1 MGDDKS
7 GAYAGFGVRFA
18 ALIIDLFIIFFI
30 LQSPIHRIMI
40 RSSISLLQGSILEI
54 GFLLLVFILYDIYLT
69 YYFGST
75 IGKKL
80 LGIMV
85 VNKKKVK
92 LSLIDS
98 VARHFSKWISTLT
111 LGIGYLMILWDDKK
125 QALHDRIS
133 NTYVIDN
140 PKRRIG
146 NNLRNILVLIIVTFV
161 IIYVY
166 YLITLL
172 AFGFK
177 IALDSQQESLSKVNT
192 LNSIFAKCNSTLPF
206 YSDICYSIYANKVEF
221 KRLDLAVKL
230 DFCHNIHN
238 KNQHLNCISTIAVYE
253 RNASLCSN
261 SRSTYLSQICKKS
274 YNATV
279 SLVEKYYPEKE
290 FILNGTLN
298 VTEIKFGLWSGS
310 SCLELQNY
318 EFLQEDLFCFQVNNV
333 TGFVKDEDGL
343 NWYDVAVKQYK
354 NGNLIDDQIEVYG
367 KDGQVDLKNNFLDSA
382 GMHSRLNG
390 TLPGTYSYQVAIY
403 DKIGMRGNYYNKTI
417 EVIDL
422 PIDKLNIQGKLLGLE
437 IGDNCIQKH
446 TDVYTNRDAICYYP
460 LNVSG
465 FNATIDNLYIFTM
478 DILFRNQSGEIF
490 YESKGI
496 YSDEDPR
503 ILRNGILNL
512 FPDVGVREDL
522 DFFHL
527 VAMNLL

>member
-1 MGDDKS
+1 MNTFVKLIKSTLIIFHMGDDKS

-230 DFCHNIHN
+230 DFCHNTCLAVVGTRKFSAYGRQATEEIVYQLAERGLTIISGLALGIDALAHLACLNANGKTVAILGSGADQPSVYPSSNRYLIDKIISSQGAVISEYPVGTAPTKYTFPMRNRIISGLAKGVLVIEAPESSGALITAKYALDQNRDVFAIPGSIYSHN
-238 KNQHLNCISTIAVYE
+238 SKGVNNL
-253 RNASLCSN
+253 
-261 SRSTYLSQICKKS
+261 
-274 YNATV
+274 
-279 SLVEKYYPEKE
+279 
-290 FILNGTLN
+290 
-298 VTEIKFGLWSGS
+298 IKQGAKLITGADDI
-310 SCLELQNY
+310 
-318 EFLQEDLFCFQVNNV
+318 LQEFNIQVILQE
-333 TGFVKDEDGL
+333 T
-343 NWYDVAVKQYK
+343 K
-354 NGNLIDDQIEVYG
+354 NEPAISQEEEKIVFNLLSKEPLHI
-367 KDGQVDLKNNFLDSA
+367 
-382 GMHSRLNG
+382 
-390 TLPGTYSYQVAIY
+390 
-403 DKIGMRGNYYNKTI
+403 DKIKQ
-417 EVIDL
+417 L
-422 PIDKLNIQGKLLGLE
+422 SKLNINVLLSTLTIMEIKSLIKDLGGK
-437 IGDNCIQKH
+437 N
-446 TDVYTNRDAICYYP
+446 
-460 LNVSG
+460 
-465 FNATIDNLYIFTM
+465 YI
-478 DILFRNQSGEIF
+478 RNF
-490 YESKGI
+490 
-496 YSDEDPR
+496 
-503 ILRNGILNL
+503 
-512 FPDVGVREDL
+512 
-522 DFFHL
+522 
-527 VAMNLL
+527 